1 MRARVRTRPG
11 DVCWACRVAVPWG
24 RVCIVTFRDGD
35 HRGARLRAIA
45 LPLSPEGQWFRSRL
59 DFSTMT
65 DFTRVWH
72 RAWVVRD
79 CSHPGFGPPAGGHGA
94 TVQRGCSD
102 RGRRVPVLRRTGIR
116 VTSSTL
122 THASLLPFRP
132 TRTCLSDH
140 RRQQLHRSADRHHR
154 RGSNPPRTRP
164 VHESRALTRRGAS
177 RRNRCRGL
185 WRFGV
190 TVSGLRHLCSGRR
203 GVVRFR
209 SRC

>member
-1 MRARVRTRPG
+1 MGTRMHG
-11 DVCWACRVAVPWG
+11 DLPRRGSPRCPVASDCSHAVAGETVVPEPAG
-24 RVCIVTFRDGD
+24 
-35 HRGARLRAIA
+35 L
-45 LPLSPEGQWFRSRL
+45 
-59 DFSTMT
+59 STMT

-79 CSHPGFGPPAGGHGA
+79 CSHPGFGPPAGG
-94 TVQRGCSD
+94 
-102 RGRRVPVLRRTGIR
+102 RRDGSKRVLGSWSTRSRSARTGIR

-164 VHESRALTRRGAS
+164 VHESRALTRRGHRAGTVAGDCGGLGS
-177 RRNRCRGL
+177 RSAVCAI
-185 WRFGV
+185 
-190 TVSGLRHLCSGRR
+190 C
-203 GVVRFR
+203 VVDDEA
-209 SRC
+209 

>member
-1 MRARVRTRPG
+1 MGTRMHS
-11 DVCWACRVAVPWG
+11 DL
-24 RVCIVTFRDGD
+24 RDGD

-122 THASLLPFRP
+122 RHASLLPFRP

-164 VHESRALTRRGAS
+164 VHESRALTRRGHRAGTVAGDCGGLGS
-177 RRNRCRGL
+177 RSAVCAI
-185 WRFGV
+185 
-190 TVSGLRHLCSGRR
+190 C
-203 GVVRFR
+203 VVDDEA
-209 SRC
+209 

>member
-1 MRARVRTRPG
+1 MGTRMHSDLPRRG
-11 DVCWACRVAVPWG
+11 SPRCPVASDCSHAVAGGTVVPEPAG
-24 RVCIVTFRDGD
+24 
-35 HRGARLRAIA
+35 L
-45 LPLSPEGQWFRSRL
+45 
-59 DFSTMT
+59 STMT

-79 CSHPGFGPPAGGHGA
+79 CSHPGFGPPAGG
-94 TVQRGCSD
+94 
-102 RGRRVPVLRRTGIR
+102 RRDGSKRVLGSWSTRSRSARTGIR

-140 RRQQLHRSADRHHR
+140 RRQQLIGQLTGITVAVPT
-154 RGSNPPRTRP
+154 PPRTRP
-164 VHESRALTRRGAS
+164 VHESRALPDV
-177 RRNRCRGL
+177 
-185 WRFGV
+185 GV
-190 TVSGLRHLCSGRR
+190 VPEPLQGIVAVGSPVSCLCHLCGGGR

>member
-1 MRARVRTRPG
+1 MGTRMHSDLPRRG
-11 DVCWACRVAVPWG
+11 SPRCPVASDCSHAVAGGTVVPEPAG
-24 RVCIVTFRDGD
+24 
-35 HRGARLRAIA
+35 L
-45 LPLSPEGQWFRSRL
+45 
-59 DFSTMT
+59 STMT

-122 THASLLPFRP
+122 RHASLLPFRP

-164 VHESRALTRRGAS
+164 VHESRALTRRGHRAGTVAGDCGGLGS
-177 RRNRCRGL
+177 RSAVCAI
-185 WRFGV
+185 
-190 TVSGLRHLCSGRR
+190 C
-203 GVVRFR
+203 VVDDEA
-209 SRC
+209 

>member
-1 MRARVRTRPG
+1 MGTRMHSDLPRRG
-11 DVCWACRVAVPWG
+11 SPRCPVASDCSHAVAG
-24 RVCIVTFRDGD
+24 GT
-35 HRGARLRAIA
+35 AA
-45 LPLSPEGQWFRSRL
+45 PEPAGL
-59 DFSTMT
+59 STMT

-102 RGRRVPVLRRTGIR
+102 RGRRVPVLREPGIR

-122 THASLLPFRP
+122 THAPLLPFRP

-140 RRQQLHRSADRHHR
+140 RRQQLIGQLTGFTVAV
-154 RGSNPPRTRP
+154 PTPRA
-164 VHESRALTRRGAS
+164 RALSMNRVPYPTWAS
-177 RRNRCRGL
+177 RRNPLQGIVAV
-185 WRFGV
+185 WGP
-190 TVSGLRHLCSGRR
+190 VSCLCHLCGGGR